1 VKKITVYF
9 GCSMLGGDTVV
20 SRDEIANLHKLIAE
34 MGYRL
39 ASDHQTQPG
48 VLEREAILEPAF
60 IHDRDYQWLLDSEI
74 GVFEISNPSLGVGS
88 EISDMIS
95 ADKPVLMLF
104 RQGLEDKISAYLRGK
119 VGSKYVTS
127 PVECHGYKDLNDA
140 GRRIRAFIAAHCAK
154 G

>member
-1 VKKITVYF
+1 MKKTTVYF
-9 GCSMLGGDTVV
+9 GCSMLGGYTAV
-20 SRDEIANLHKLIAE
+20 SREEIADLHNLIAE

-48 VLEREAILEPAF
+48 VLEREATLEPVF
-60 IHDRDYQWLLDSEI
+60 IHDRDYRWLLDSEV

-104 RQGLEDKISAYLRGK
+104 KQGLEDKISAYLRGK
-119 VGSKYVTS
+119 AGSKYVTC

-140 GRRIRAFIAAHCAK
+140 GKRIRAFIAAHCAK